1 MVLHDLGD
9 PAHSRK
15 APEVEYHHRE
25 QFVQEVFR
33 ALRVA
38 RLAIQMLALLI
49 AQHEQACARR
59 VPGLVGTLIVPN
71 HDWIRGRDEDV

>member
-1 MVLHDLGD
+1 
-9 PAHSRK
+9 
-15 APEVEYHHRE
+15 
-25 QFVQEVFR
+25 
-33 ALRVA
+33 
-38 RLAIQMLALLI
+38 MLALLI